1 MPAAVA
7 AWRDCE
13 FPHDVIFP
21 VLLEDLE
28 VVRIEV
34 VALERGPRRE
44 SGADSGWRGR
54 QRGPRADYRTDDRE
68 TAKYRHDADASHDAL
83 LLGSSERSGPNGQV
97 RTGRRSETGSDEVVH
112 GPFGVALRLR
122 QVSKT
127 KLSG

>member
-7 AWRDCE
+7 AWRDGE
-13 FPHDVIFP
+13 LPHDDIFP

-54 QRGPRADYRTDDRE
+54 QRGPRADDRTDDRE
-68 TAKYRHDADASHDAL
+68 AAKYRHDADASHDAL
-83 LLGSSERSGPNGQV
+83 LQCSCGQSGPNGQAIGN
-97 RTGRRSETGSDEVVH
+97 RI
-112 GPFGVALRLR
+112 
-122 QVSKT
+122 
-127 KLSG
+127 